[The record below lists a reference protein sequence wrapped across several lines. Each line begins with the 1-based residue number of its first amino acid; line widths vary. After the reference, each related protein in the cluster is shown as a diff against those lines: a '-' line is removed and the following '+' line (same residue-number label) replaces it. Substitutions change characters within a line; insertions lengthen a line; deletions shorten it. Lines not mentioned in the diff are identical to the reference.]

1 MNKLSIILRKYLL
14 LLLVLTSWC
23 NLTHAEL
30 TREYQLKAAY
40 LLNFARFIYWPED
53 VFVAS
58 DNFNICVVG
67 GNPFADSLVRLSY
80 KKIKNKKIK
89 VTYSEIYLK
98 EDQCHIVY
106 ISKIKSDTHKE
117 IIKKIGTDVV
127 LTVSDIDGFASDGGM
142 IGFVRVKNK
151 IKFEINV
158 DKSIKSNIKYRS
170 QLLEVAEQLR

>member
-14 LLLVLTSWC
+14 LLLVLMSWC
-23 NLTHAEL
+23 GSAQAEL

-40 LLNFARFIYWPED
+40 LLNFARFIYWPEE
-53 VFVAS
+53 VFLS
-58 DNFNICVVG
+58 SENFNICVVG
-67 GNPFADSLVRLSY
+67 ENPFSDSLDRLAS

-89 VTYSEIYLK
+89 VTYSEVYL
-98 EDQCHIVY
+98 EINQCHIVY
-106 ISKIKSDTHKE
+106 ISKIKANTHKE
-117 IIKKIGTDVV
+117 IIKKIGNNVV

>member
-1 MNKLSIILRKYLL
+1 MNKLSIILRRYLL
-14 LLLVLTSWC
+14 LLLVLMSWC
-23 NLTHAEL
+23 GSAQAEL

-40 LLNFARFIYWPED
+40 LLNFARFIYWPEEII
-53 VFVAS
+53 VSA
-58 DNFNICVVG
+58 DNFNICVIG
-67 GNPFADSLVRLSY
+67 GNPFGDSLDRLSN

-89 VTYSEIYLK
+89 VIYPEVYRE

-106 ISKIKSDTHKE
+106 ISKIKNIHHKE
-117 IIKKIGTDVV
+117 IINQIGSNVV

-142 IGFVRVKNK
+142 IGFVRIKNK